1 MSIIDKVIERI
12 KESKIIEKND
22 RIVVGCSGGPDS
34 IFLLEV
40 LLKIRKEYNL
50 TLALAH
56 INHLY
61 RGDEALRDENFVKSL
76 GEKYNI
82 PVFVRQKSMEALS
95 IEKKITLEEAGRE
108 IRYSFFDKILSEIN
122 GNKVALAH
130 NLDDQVETF
139 LFRLIRGASFEGLEG
154 IIDIR
159 DKIIRPINEV
169 YKSEIVEYLDTN
181 MIEYKIDS
189 TNLENNYTRNS
200 IRLDLIPFI
209 ENKYNPKFK
218 EKIFNFIKEIREV
231 NELLEIDYN
240 KYIKENQI
248 DVKELLKEKK
258 YIIKKIINY
267 YLNINNLISSR
278 NKIEGILSILNVGGT
293 KKIKLDKYY
302 TLIKEY
308 DKIYID
314 LNKKEENKVK
324 ETVLKIPGKVEYGD
338 YILEAVIQNEDF
350 KGGEEEFVTNLKK
363 DDVLII
369 RSRKSGDTILLK
381 GMENY
386 KKVKDIFVNSKIPKE
401 ERGNIPIVVHKD
413 KNGLEEIV
421 WIAGIRKSKKY
432 FFTLQQKEK
441 IVLKLRR
448 KYSGG

>member
-12 KESKIIEKND
+12 KESKMIEKND

-108 IRYSFFDKILSEIN
+108 IRYSFFDEVLSEIN

-154 IIDIR
+154 IIDVR
-159 DKIIRPINEV
+159 EKFIRPINEV

-267 YLNINNLISSR
+267 YLNINNLSSSR

-401 ERGNIPIVVHKD
+401 ERENIPIVVHKD

>member
-12 KESKIIEKND
+12 KESKMIEKND

-108 IRYSFFDKILSEIN
+108 IRYSFFDEVLSEIN

-401 ERGNIPIVVHKD
+401 ERENIPIVVHKD